1 MEDFLTLKNQL
12 CFAIYETSSEFTKLY
27 TNVLQPFGLTYPQ
40 YLVLLALWEKD
51 GLTVKELGETIN
63 LGTGTLTP
71 MISRMET
78 NGWLRK
84 ERSQEDERKVFIHLQ
99 TKAKDEKI
107 AITEKVSEEILTCKI
122 ELEEYEQLL
131 NQLNRLQQ
139 KLRERKEF
147 SKISPNKIDDRV
159 V

>member
-1 MEDFLTLKNQL
+1 MEGFVPLKKQL

-51 GLTVKELGETIN
+51 GVTVKELGKTLN

-71 MISRMET
+71 MITRMEA
-78 NGWLRK
+78 NGWLQK
-84 ERSQEDERKVFIHLQ
+84 ERSKQDERKVYIHLQ
-99 TKAKDEKI
+99 MKAKEEQS
-107 AITEKVSEEILTCKI
+107 AITQKVSEEVLACKI

-131 NQLNRLQQ
+131 KRLNQLQN
-139 KLRERKEF
+139 KLRLRK
-147 SKISPNKIDDRV
+147 
-159 V
+159 

>member
-1 MEDFLTLKNQL
+1 MEDFMTLKKQL

-27 TNVLQPFGLTYPQ
+27 TAVLHPFGLTYPQ

-51 GLTVKELGETIN
+51 GVTLKELGETLN

-71 MISRMET
+71 MVARMEA

-84 ERSQEDERKVFIHLQ
+84 ERSTVDERKVYIYLQ
-99 TKAKDEKI
+99 KKANDEKQP
-107 AITEKVSEEILTCKI
+107 ITKKVSEEILACKI

-131 NQLNRLQQ
+131 KQLNQLHL
-139 KLRERKEF
+139 KLKERK
-147 SKISPNKIDDRV
+147 
-159 V
+159 